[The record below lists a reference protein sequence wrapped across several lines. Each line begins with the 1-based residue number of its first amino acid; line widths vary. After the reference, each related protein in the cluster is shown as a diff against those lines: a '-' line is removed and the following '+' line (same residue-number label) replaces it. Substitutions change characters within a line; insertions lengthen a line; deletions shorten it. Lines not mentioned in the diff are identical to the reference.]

1 MASGGFRVAG
11 CALILTQSGTFPRQG
26 CLAHGWGA
34 GGRRTGLAQSASPP
48 PGHRTSRVSHRAR
61 TALRYPT
68 HAHADHP
75 TIVRRHMSGHWRHPG
90 GTLRLSRA
98 HRGHPAPGRS
108 PPSVRSPLVPLRSSP
123 KSHSLIE
130 GRWSRLPG
138 GGGGI
143 RPRIWFSACAEIV
156 LWSFR
161 DSGQDAY
168 IGRRAQWPGRP
179 PLWGFAGDPAR
190 VVRAGERE

>member
-1 MASGGFRVAG
+1 MWAPPTGGT
-11 CALILTQSGTFPRQG
+11 LD
-26 CLAHGWGA
+26 
-34 GGRRTGLAQSASPP
+34 
-48 PGHRTSRVSHRAR
+48 SRVPPVGGAHTVPMRQNRPRRDVQAHATVQGRGMHRAR

-75 TIVRRHMSGHWRHPG
+75 TIVRRHMSGLASLGGRAEPTG